1 MSVSLPT
8 LSWSTVRSALSISA
22 VTGLI
27 WLFAEAQSVSEQV
40 VEVRVTIAAPS
51 ESDLIVTF
59 EDAEW
64 IGAVSVRI
72 QGARAAID
80 DAAHQ
85 LASGVLLTIGSESV
99 SATPGRQLVDLRAA
113 LTQQAKLGQAGVTI
127 ASAEPNTVE
136 IRIDRLVKI
145 EGVDIQPAL
154 PGVQT
159 VGDVTVEPAQA
170 TIILPAAL
178 RDTLTASGVPITLTA
193 TLQRSMFETL
203 PEGVPQRS
211 DVRVMAPTAL
221 AGAANVRID
230 PPTAT
235 LLFTVRSTT
244 DSYVAPT
251 VPVWPMVPPT
261 DFNMWD
267 ITIDPMLLHN
277 VLLTGPSDVLD
288 RIRSGEL
295 RVIATVQLSS
305 DELEQQIAS
314 KTPVFFGL
322 PESVRV
328 ESTVDPVALKIV
340 PRQRPQEDQSAPE

>member
-1 MSVSLPT
+1 MSGVVPT
-8 LSWSTVRSALSISA
+8 LSWSVVRSILSISV

-40 VEVRVTIAAPS
+40 VDVRVTISPPE

-64 IGAVSVRI
+64 TGTVSVRI

-80 DAAHQ
+80 EAAHK
-85 LASGVLLTIGSESV
+85 LAAGVSLLVGSESI
-99 SATPGRQLVDLRAA
+99 SAAPGRQLVELRTA
-113 LTQQAKLGQAGVTI
+113 LAQNAQLGQAGVTV
-127 ASAEPNTVE
+127 ASVEPKTVE
-136 IRIDRLVKI
+136 IRVDQLVKI
-145 EGVDIQPAL
+145 DGVDIHPEL
-154 PGVQT
+154 PGVQAA
-159 VGDVTVEPAQA
+159 GAVTVEPTQA

-178 RDTLTASGVPITLTA
+178 RDELTATGAPIALTA
-193 TLQRSMFETL
+193 TLQRSVFESL
-203 PEGVPQRS
+203 PEGVPQRRE
-211 DVRVMAPTAL
+211 VKIAPPSEL
-221 AGAANVRID
+221 AGALNVRIE

-244 DSYVAPT
+244 DSYMAPS

-261 DFNMWD
+261 DFNTWD

-288 RIRSGEL
+288 RVRSGEI
-295 RVIATVQLSS
+295 RVIATVQLNS

-314 KTPVFFGL
+314 KVPVFLGL
-322 PESVRV
+322 PESVHV
-328 ESTVDPVALKIV
+328 ESTIEPVALKII
-340 PRQRPQEDQSAPE
+340 PRIRPAETQPPQE